1 LLSVE
6 EIVDIA
12 FYRGMLMQSAVTRD
26 HQGFS
31 GFAMVSV
38 NPQRLGSGFGEEQL
52 SQIIDLIRS
61 SKKNTQGGLLEIAN
75 YNIKGEQYVV
85 SGSLLL
91 LAALRMVLDNL
102 LETLVTANNDTTT
115 VSIQPIV
122 SKVLRSSE
130 YILLRNSSGHI
141 ETSILRG
148 IATVPLEGIDVP
160 FHSSQ
165 LLPCVAPLRTV
176 LQKYIVPENVNLG
189 ALRKH
194 YIPNLTAQP
203 FDVSREYF
211 ALVHSITS
219 SPVLQKTLD
228 KWSDSGNMDEQEL
241 ATELVIEL
249 LAYQLA
255 SPVQWIDTQSQ
266 LLFEGTGV
274 RRIIEIGTSP
284 VLCGMVS
291 KTLDS
296 SNGFTCM
303 EVNVLHVAQDR
314 ETVYYLDRKASEV
327 TAPKTESPLPPKAVV
342 EQAPAKEEG
351 EKKEAPS
358 AQEEP
363 AASVPEEP
371 SGTADFDDKAPH
383 AIDVI
388 AAVVARK
395 FSMEREAVPLDK
407 SIKAL

>member
-1 LLSVE
+1 
-6 EIVDIA
+6 
-12 FYRGMLMQSAVTRD
+12 
-26 HQGFS
+26 
-31 GFAMVSV
+31 MVSV

-176 LQKYIVPENVNLG
+176 LQKYIVPENVNL
-189 ALRKH
+189 
-194 YIPNLTAQP
+194 
-203 FDVSREYF
+203 
-211 ALVHSITS
+211 
-219 SPVLQKTLD
+219 
-228 KWSDSGNMDEQEL
+228 
-241 ATELVIEL
+241 
-249 LAYQLA
+249 
-255 SPVQWIDTQSQ
+255 
-266 LLFEGTGV
+266 
-274 RRIIEIGTSP
+274 
-284 VLCGMVS
+284 
-291 KTLDS
+291 
-296 SNGFTCM
+296 
-303 EVNVLHVAQDR
+303 
-314 ETVYYLDRKASEV
+314 
-327 TAPKTESPLPPKAVV
+327 
-342 EQAPAKEEG
+342 
-351 EKKEAPS
+351 
-358 AQEEP
+358 
-363 AASVPEEP
+363 
-371 SGTADFDDKAPH
+371 
-383 AIDVI
+383 
-388 AAVVARK
+388 
-395 FSMEREAVPLDK
+395 
-407 SIKAL
+407 